1 MKLKH
6 EYHRK
11 AKNHLVMTWKEIVS
25 DKDMIF
31 LRLFSRLALC
41 CPSDSMDAGLFC
53 ID

>member
-25 DKDMIF
+25 EKEYDFFRALHYAVLLTVWMQSF
-31 LRLFSRLALC
+31 LY
-41 CPSDSMDAGLFC
+41 
-53 ID
+53 

>member
-25 DKDMIF
+25 EKEYDFSPAFFRALHYAVLLTVWMQSF
-31 LRLFSRLALC
+31 LY
-41 CPSDSMDAGLFC
+41 
-53 ID
+53 